1 MAPHTRTEVFQDVI
15 SYLKTQGIRIT
26 ETRKAVLQFLID
38 SPDHPSADMIY
49 TALHPQFPNMSL
61 ATVYNNLKV
70 LVDHGFVSEIKRYK
84 DATTYYDFMGHDHLN
99 VICET
104 CGKITDIELD
114 MPSAESEIEQ
124 LSGYKITREVTTAYG
139 ICPDCFSK

>member
-1 MAPHTRTEVFQDVI
+1 
-15 SYLKTQGIRIT
+15 
-26 ETRKAVLQFLID
+26 
-38 SPDHPSADMIY
+38 
-49 TALHPQFPNMSL
+49 MSL

-139 ICPDCFSK
+139 ICPDCSSK